1 MADLAILAALSG
13 KRKTQQQ
20 QYISL
25 LLEEKGA
32 TLPDILSDIV
42 IIAKTATKPTPTW
55 EEIEDYKTRL
65 SASKLLLEMSGDY
78 VPSKAS
84 MNVSLW
90 FSNLIYWNNN
100 KDEPI
105 TEDVIQGE

>member
-42 IIAKTATKPTPTW
+42 VIAKTATKPTPT
-55 EEIEDYKTRL
+55 
-65 SASKLLLEMSGDY
+65 
-78 VPSKAS
+78 
-84 MNVSLW
+84 
-90 FSNLIYWNNN
+90 
-100 KDEPI
+100 
-105 TEDVIQGE
+105 